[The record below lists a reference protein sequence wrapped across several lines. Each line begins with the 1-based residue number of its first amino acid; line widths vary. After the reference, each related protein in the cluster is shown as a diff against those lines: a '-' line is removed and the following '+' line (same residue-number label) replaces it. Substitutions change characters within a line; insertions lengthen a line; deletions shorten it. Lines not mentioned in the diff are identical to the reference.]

1 MWQWKQIKIDDGNR
15 MLYSITDHTKPIST
29 SLWPPVSWERKS
41 WMTLECEPTQAFPD
55 IFWFWGTHPPPT
67 CQSFAMQRSNGHCF
81 NVCVLAGRGKGAWF
95 RCHCAAKVSMGSER
109 KVLSEPSTLKTSLYT
124 MQVAMVH
131 YGSSYCCCTY
141 LTFPSQKRGVTPTPI
156 LSPKERDLGE
166 CINISRSLSTA
177 RKATKTKTWAVPVW
191 RPTSFDENANCT
203 QDNKNRSK

>member
-1 MWQWKQIKIDDGNR
+1 MWQWKQIKIDNGNR

-55 IFWFWGTHPPPT
+55 IWFWGAHPPPT

-109 KVLSEPSTLKTSLYT
+109 KVLCTKYPLHPFTQCKLQWCMTL
-124 MQVAMVH
+124 QN
-131 YGSSYCCCTY
+131 CCCTY

-156 LSPKERDLGE
+156 LSPKEFGTSE
-166 CINISRSLSTA
+166 SASTSVGPWA
-177 RKATKTKTWAVPVW
+177 RWKATKTKTYRASLATHFFWW
-191 RPTSFDENANCT
+191 E
-203 QDNKNRSK
+203 RSKHSRQQK